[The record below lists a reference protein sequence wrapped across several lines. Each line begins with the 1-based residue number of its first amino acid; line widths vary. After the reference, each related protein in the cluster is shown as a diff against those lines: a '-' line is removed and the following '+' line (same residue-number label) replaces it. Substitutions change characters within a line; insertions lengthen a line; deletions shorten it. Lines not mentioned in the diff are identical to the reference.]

1 MKPEKTITSVR
12 KIERKDEPPKYIVEY
27 SNGLCRSFLTET
39 KAIKE
44 YITNAGEPERHTYSN
59 GMTTA
64 YIWE

>member
-44 YITNAGEPERHTYSN
+44 FINAMGKPERRTYSN